1 MLLPDSSIY
10 ARGSIRRLPYSPLV
24 DPEAALE
31 ARSIAARSSRLRPR
45 PGRAYGPEWLPA
57 RKGPLL
63 IPLEM
68 LGSRPYLVI
77 DYLPF
82 DGSSL
87 TLHQRKQIG
96 RAVRFLATQLHQ
108 NMALVRIQLVG
119 HTDSTGAIAHNL
131 ALGRERAEVV
141 RGAFIASI
149 ARQAPWLGQRVAFD
163 VLSRGEAEPI
173 ASNRTPGG
181 RGQNRRVVVFL
192 RLGTGVPVR
201 TASSLAVAARGPSRA
216 PAART
221 CCILAPATH
230 PFTSNNNLVNPTNLG
245 VHRGRSEATGLVY
258 HPSYGFLDLGHI
270 RDHCDLTYFLYAH
283 IANAAGKPG
292 TIKMVA
298 STATITKVVP
308 PDMWVLVSRS
318 IAYDDGLG
326 HEIHSYQDR
335 KTPGMHNSSFSPEDL
350 PSNFIGT
357 RIGESALRRGGDFDT
372 AVTASLQ
379 NLLFGAADIG
389 GTRRAFDN
397 VNGCWV
403 SYADP
408 KSLLNA
414 DYLLRRNFARAPWK
428 APQVPNHPT
437 PSWIFEDLTPAAAFY
452 DFTYNE
458 GRQIPKS
465 TFTTEIANIRKDAAQ
480 RYGASYDQPR
490 PCAVGP

>member
-1 MLLPDSSIY
+1 MLPPDLALYGRPLS
-10 ARGSIRRLPYSPLV
+10 RGAPRSPLF
-24 DPEAALE
+24 DPQLASET
-31 ARSIAARSSRLRPR
+31 RPIAARSARMPPR
-45 PGRAYGPEWLPA
+45 PARAYGPEWLPS

-63 IPLEM
+63 IPLSM

-82 DGSSL
+82 DGSAL
-87 TLHQRKQIG
+87 TLHHRKLID
-96 RAVRFLATQLHQ
+96 RAVRFLAAQLRANTARLH
-108 NMALVRIQLVG
+108 IQLVG
-119 HTDSTGAIAHNL
+119 HTDATGAIAHNL
-131 ALGRERAEVV
+131 GLGRRRAQVV
-141 RGAFIASI
+141 RDAFIASI
-149 ARQAPWLGQRVAFD
+149 ARQVPWLGSRVAFD

-181 RGQNRRVVVFL
+181 RGRNRRVVVFL
-192 RLGTGVPVR
+192 KPEAVAAVR
-201 TASSLAVAARGPSRA
+201 TAAFAVAAKGLSRA

-230 PFTSNNNLVNPTNLG
+230 PFSANNNLVNPANLG
-245 VHRGRSEATGLVY
+245 VHRGRGEATGLVY

-283 IANAAGKPG
+283 IANSGGKPG
-292 TIKMVA
+292 TVKTVA
-298 STATITKVVP
+298 STVTITKAVP
-308 PDMWVLVSRS
+308 PDMWVLVARS

-335 KTPGMHNSSFSPEDL
+335 RTPGMHNSSFSPEDL

-357 RIGESALRRGGDFDT
+357 RIGENALRRGGDFDT

-379 NLLFGAADIG
+379 NLLFGAADVND
-389 GTRRAFDN
+389 TRRAFDN
-397 VNGCWV
+397 INGCWV
-403 SYADP
+403 SYTDQ
-408 KSLLNA
+408 KSLFNA
-414 DYLLRRNFARAPWK
+414 DYLLRRNFTRAPWK
-428 APQVPNHPT
+428 APGVRNAISPN
-437 PSWIFEDLTPAAAFY
+437 WVFEDLTPAAVFY
-452 DFTYNE
+452 DLTYNE

-465 TFTTEIANIRKDAAQ
+465 TFAAEIANIRQDAAQ